1 MTTDAGAWD
10 RAVASLRSARTVALT
25 CHIAPDGD
33 ALGSVLALGLALRGL
48 GTEVVASFDSEP
60 FAVPRAYASLPG
72 QDLLV
77 RPVDFPAAPPLLI
90 TFDTGS
96 LDRLGVLAPAAEAA
110 GCVINVDHHASNTRF
125 GAQLGGLDLLE
136 PDAASSSVL
145 ALELADRLGVEL
157 TADIAACVYTGLT
170 TDTGSF
176 KFAAVT
182 PATHELAARLLS
194 TGMRH
199 DLISR
204 AVWDTNR
211 FGYLKLLG
219 RLLDRTSLEPAHELV
234 WTWCTADDLG
244 QQGVG
249 LDEIEGVIDV
259 LRTAEEAEVAVICK
273 GRADG
278 AWLVSTRSKGRV
290 DVGAI
295 CVRLGGGGHRFAA
308 GFTSTESLDAVVAAL
323 RTEIDAA
330 PRLPA

>member
-1 MTTDAGAWD
+1 
-10 RAVASLRSARTVALT
+10 
-25 CHIAPDGD
+25 
-33 ALGSVLALGLALRGL
+33 
-48 GTEVVASFDSEP
+48 
-60 FAVPRAYASLPG
+60 
-72 QDLLV
+72 
-77 RPVDFPAAPPLLI
+77 
-90 TFDTGS
+90 
-96 LDRLGVLAPAAEAA
+96 
-110 GCVINVDHHASNTRF
+110 
-125 GAQLGGLDLLE
+125 
-136 PDAASSSVL
+136 
-145 ALELADRLGVEL
+145 
-157 TADIAACVYTGLT
+157 
-170 TDTGSF
+170 
-176 KFAAVT
+176 
-182 PATHELAARLLS
+182 
-194 TGMRH
+194 
-199 DLISR
+199 
-204 AVWDTNR
+204 
-211 FGYLKLLG
+211 
-219 RLLDRTSLEPAHELV
+219 V